1 MQVTG
6 HRLLIGSLVS
16 ALALALVVASC
27 GGGTALDGGAA
38 PASRDVSATTDAT
51 MAFWEQRIER
61 DPRDFIALNQLA
73 DAYVRRARQR
83 GDVAD
88 YARAEAALLASLEAR
103 PSGNYDATVQLGL
116 VYVTTHRFGEALAL
130 GEQALALQPGKPF
143 GYALLGDALLALG
156 RYDEAEEAYET
167 TLGLAPGLASYS
179 RVAHLRELRGD
190 LEGAERAWRDAAE
203 IEGVARVEAAAWAH
217 TQLGR
222 FSLATG
228 DPEGAERAYDDAL
241 ARLPGYTPAL
251 AGLAAVRAAERDY
264 WAAIALYETALE
276 RQPLLEHVVALGDVY
291 AAAGEP
297 ERAASQYAL
306 VEAIERLYA
315 ANGIRTDLV
324 MALYL
329 ADHDLRLDDALRQ
342 ARAAYDARPGIEA
355 ADALA
360 WALYKHGRFAEARAY
375 SNEAL
380 RLGTRDPLLLFHAE
394 LIREAGGDAES
405 ARDALE
411 RALALNPRFSV
422 LQADT
427 AAAALERL
435 EATVAGRR

>member
-1 MQVTG
+1 MTG
-6 HRLLIGSLVS
+6 HRPLIGSLVS
-16 ALALALVVASC
+16 ALALALVVATC

-51 MAFWEQRIER
+51 VAFWEQRVER
-61 DPRDFIALNQLA
+61 DPRDFIALNLLA
-73 DAYVRRARQR
+73 DAYIRRARQR
-83 GDVAD
+83 GDVTD

-103 PSGNYDATVQLGL
+103 PAGNYDATVQLGL
-116 VYVTTHRFGEALAL
+116 VYVTTHRFGEALVL
-130 GEQALALQPGKPF
+130 GEQALALKPGKPF

-156 RYDEAEEAYET
+156 RYDEAEEAYGT
-167 TLGLAPGLASYS
+167 MLGLAPGLASYS

-203 IEGVARVEAAAWAH
+203 IQGVARVEDAAWAH
-217 TQLGR
+217 AQLGR

-228 DPEGAERAYDDAL
+228 DPDGAERAYDDAL
-241 ARLPGYTPAL
+241 ARLPGYAPAL

-264 WAAIALYETALE
+264 RAAIALYETALE
-276 RQPLLEHVVALGDVY
+276 RQPLLEHVIALGDVY

-297 ERAASQYAL
+297 ERAESQYAL
-306 VEAIERLYA
+306 VGAIERLYA
-315 ANGIRTDLV
+315 ASGIRTDLL

-342 ARAAYDARPGIEA
+342 ARAAYEARPGIEA

-375 SNEAL
+375 SDEAL
-380 RLGTRDPLLLFHAE
+380 RLGTRDPLLLFHAG

-422 LQADT
+422 LHADT

-435 EATVAGRR
+435 EATVAGRP